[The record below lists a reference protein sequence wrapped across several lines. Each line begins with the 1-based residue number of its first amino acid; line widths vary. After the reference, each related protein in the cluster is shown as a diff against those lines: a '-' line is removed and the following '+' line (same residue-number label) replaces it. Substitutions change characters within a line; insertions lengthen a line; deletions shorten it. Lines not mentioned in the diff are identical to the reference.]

1 MFSVDHIDSIAPNGQ
16 PLDESA
22 AGNPYMFAGRRYDS
36 ESGLYYCRARY
47 YNPALGVFHSR
58 DPLGYI
64 DQLNVKIREFLV
76 FHSRDPLGYIDSMN
90 LYAYCTNNPVN
101 FVDPW
106 GERHYSKIEVEIIL
120 NKGRQT
126 IYNPFKHSMP
136 PKATQ
141 NYSHP
146 YLNKIINLIPL
157 GFYPGWD
164 FGAGKE
170 CPDTYEVPG
179 RGEMNASEFTNY
191 FAGYMGGYHG
201 SGLGYLAMR
210 MAGNLYENYQ
220 GDGIQKA
227 NVFSGDCEESV
238 RDINYGAYD
247 GIKRRHKDIKDTF
260 TALSNLLN

>member
-1 MFSVDHIDSIAPNGQ
+1 MFSVDHIDSIAPNCQ
-16 PLDESA
+16 TVDESA
-22 AGNPYMFAGRRYDS
+22 VGNPYMFTGRRYDS
-36 ESGLYYCRARY
+36 ESGLYYYRARY
-47 YNPALGVFHSR
+47 YNPKLG
-58 DPLGYI
+58 
-64 DQLNVKIREFLV
+64 V

-90 LYAYCTNNPVN
+90 LYAYCGNNPIN

-106 GERHYSKIEVEIIL
+106 GERHYCKNEVEIIL
-120 NKGRQT
+120 KRGRQT
-126 IYNPFKHSMP
+126 FYNPFKHAMP
-136 PKATQ
+136 PKATK

-146 YLNKIINLIPL
+146 YLNKIINLIPS

-238 RDINYGAYD
+238 RDINNGAYD
-247 GIKRRHKDIKDTF
+247 GIKRRYRDIKNTF
-260 TALSNLLN
+260 TALDDLIN